1 MFLKSLATAL
11 AASLA
16 AVLLTA
22 ACGGTT
28 VAGRDKIVLV
38 EGDAFKGPADAK
50 VTVIEYGSPTCP
62 GCKRWHDL
70 FWPEVKR
77 DYVDT
82 GKIKF
87 IFREFAIHGAIDA
100 GIFSVARCAGTEDF
114 FNVLDEAFT
123 RQDKLVAAAQTGD
136 AMPELRSLGA
146 KFNLSEAQVN
156 TCVDERANIRR
167 INDVGTDARQKGIN
181 STPTFVVNGVKIADS
196 DWSAV
201 KIAVDAALAG
211 GDVPVQP
218 VAPAGDDGHGHAPG
232 ESH

>member
-1 MFLKSLATAL
+1 MFLKSLALAL

-16 AVLLTA
+16 AISLA
-22 ACGGTT
+22 ACGGET
-28 VAGRDKIVLV
+28 VAGRDKVVLV

-77 DYVDT
+77 DYIDT

-87 IFREFAIHGAIDA
+87 VFREFAIHGAIDH
-100 GIFSVARCAGTEDF
+100 GIFSVARCAGPDDF
-114 FNVLDEAFT
+114 FAVLDEAFT
-123 RQDKLVAAAQTGD
+123 RQNELVAAAGAGD
-136 AMPELRSLGA
+136 AMPELRKLGA
-146 KFNLSEAQVN
+146 KFNLSEAQVK
-156 TCVDERANIRR
+156 TCVDETANVRR
-167 INDVGTDARQKGIN
+167 INDVGADARQKGVN
-181 STPTFVVNGVKIADS
+181 STPTFLVNGVKIADS
-196 DWSAV
+196 NWPAV

-211 GDVPVQP
+211 GEVPAQSVLP
-218 VAPAGDDGHGHAPG
+218 VGDDGHGHAPG

>member
-1 MFLKSLATAL
+1 MVLKSLAVL
-11 AASLA
+11 FAASLM
-16 AVLLTA
+16 AVSLSGCDSA
-22 ACGGTT
+22 P
-28 VAGRDKIVLV
+28 AGRETIVLV

-100 GIFSVARCAGTEDF
+100 GIFSVARCAGQEDF
-114 FNVLDEAFT
+114 FGVLDEAFA
-123 RQDKLVAAAQTGD
+123 RQEQLVMAAQRGD
-136 AMPELRSLGA
+136 AIPELQSLGA
-146 KFNLSEAQVN
+146 KFNLSPQQVIS
-156 TCVDERANIRR
+156 CVDERANIRR
-167 INDVGTDARQKGIN
+167 INDVGADARQKGIN
-181 STPTFVVNGVKIADS
+181 STPTFLVNGVKIADS

-201 KIAVDAALAG
+201 KLAVDAALAG
-211 GDVPVQP
+211 GDI
-218 VAPAGDDGHGHAPG
+218 PAQSGAAAADGHDHAPG
-232 ESH
+232 EQH